1 MFRRS
6 WLIALFIL
14 AAAGLVACAAP
25 GESATPDTGNGDNA
39 ATPIAVVEATSLPA
53 TAVPPTAEPPA
64 PTVPPVVEP
73 TAMPEPVAAVLC
85 PEVPRPALLLFTGT
99 AYELHNPLS
108 GERCRVPLPADDI
121 GPEFIASDRVYFIQ
135 RDIDASTAVISR
147 LNPDGLI
154 EPLTATQAEG
164 DVYYLMQFAVAPDE
178 SRLAWSQMRPQDD
191 PNALGFYST
200 LWLAAADGSDAEVVF
215 EDVLDAQNHIAT
227 PIRFSADGQTL
238 FFTWQPIG
246 LGGMW
251 NAFNGRYDNLYRM
264 PAAGGELEKIFDC
277 ADLNLFLCVGD
288 FRDDGT
294 LAYIDTDRVIH
305 VLGPDGAELAVMATD
320 GDYAGYP
327 TFNPNGD
334 LFYSTAVLPSD
345 PNGFL
350 VPSPGTI
357 YRVAAPYTSQPAIV
371 AQAPGLLVAAG
382 PQPFLDADHLVAGY
396 FENEMWGQALIA
408 TNGDTSRL
416 EPWPNAYLTT
426 VWPAE

>member
-1 MFRRS
+1 MLRRS
-6 WLIALFIL
+6 WFIVLFIM
-14 AAAGLVACAAP
+14 AAGMTACTASGEPVTP
-25 GESATPDTGNGDNA
+25 GIGTGETV
-39 ATPIAVVEATSLPA
+39 ATPITAVEPTSLPA

-64 PTVPPVVEP
+64 PTEPPAIESTATPELVP
-73 TAMPEPVAAVLC
+73 AVLC

-99 AYELHNPLS
+99 AYELNNPFS
-108 GERCRVPLPADDI
+108 GERCGVPLPADDI
-121 GPEFIASDRVYFIQ
+121 GPEVIAGDRVYFIQ
-135 RDIDASTAVISR
+135 RDIDALTAVISR
-147 LNPDGLI
+147 LNPDGKI
-154 EPLTATQAEG
+154 EPLTATQAAG

-191 PNALGFYST
+191 PNAMGLFST
-200 LWLAAADGSDAEVVF
+200 MWLAAADGRDAITVF
-215 EDVLDAQNHIAT
+215 EDVLDGQNHIAT

-251 NAFNGRYDNLYRM
+251 NAFNGRYDNLYRI

-277 ADLNLFLCVGD
+277 ADMELFLCVGD

-294 LAYIDTDRVIH
+294 LAYIDTERAIH
-305 VLGPDGAELAVMATD
+305 VLGPDGAEQATIPTD

-327 TFNPNGD
+327 TFNANGD
-334 LFYSTAVLPSD
+334 LFYSTAILPAD
-345 PNGFL
+345 PNDFP

-357 YRVAAPYTSQPAIV
+357 YRVAAPYVGEPAVV

-396 FENEMWGQALIA
+396 FEEEMWGQALVA
-408 TNGDTSRL
+408 TSGDVTRL
-416 EPWPNAYLTT
+416 EPWPNAFLAT